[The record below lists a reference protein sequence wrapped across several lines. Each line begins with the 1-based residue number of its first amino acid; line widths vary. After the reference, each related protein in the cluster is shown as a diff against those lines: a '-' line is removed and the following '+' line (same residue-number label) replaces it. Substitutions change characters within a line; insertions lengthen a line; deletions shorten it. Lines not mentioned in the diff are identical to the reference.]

1 MAEKIRI
8 LNDFVYIVA
17 LGSDT
22 KVKKFFFAATPKNL
36 NEDEGKNWDGKISAI
51 KSLIENGLDEQ
62 RSIFGKKFSMIQRE
76 LLESSGKVSALNQK
90 SRNIDDKV
98 DNLHNMTRTQFK
110 LIFEK
115 LEEINAGEIQKF
127 TSFYQNKLKVI
138 LMKTIGELKVCDM

>member
-17 LGSDT
+17 LGSDE

-36 NEDEGKNWDGKISAI
+36 SESEGKSWDGKISAI
-51 KSLIENGLDEQ
+51 KNLIENGLNDQ
-62 RSIFGKKFSMIQRE
+62 RSIFLKKFSLIQRE
-76 LLESSGKVSALNQK
+76 LLESAGKVSSLNQK

-115 LEEINAGEIQKF
+115 LEQISPTTEN
-127 TSFYQNKLKVI
+127 N
-138 LMKTIGELKVCDM
+138 